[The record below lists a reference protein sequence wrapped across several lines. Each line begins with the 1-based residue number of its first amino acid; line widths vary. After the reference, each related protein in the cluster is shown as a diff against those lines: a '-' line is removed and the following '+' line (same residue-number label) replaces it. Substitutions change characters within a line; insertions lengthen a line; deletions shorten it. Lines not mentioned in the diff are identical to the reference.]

1 MKSHISA
8 TIDQELLKRVDRYR
22 KSVRR
27 SRSQVI
33 EIAVERLLREEA
45 GEEEQLIVSE
55 GSYEGKFSRK
65 ETYER

>member
-8 TIDQELLKRVDRYR
+8 TIDRDILSRVDRYR
-22 KSVRR
+22 QGVKR

-33 EIAVERLLREEA
+33 EIAIERLLREEQPESTAVVTSPGQFA
-45 GEEEQLIVSE
+45 GS
-55 GSYEGKFSRK
+55 FSRS

>member
-8 TIDQELLKRVDRYR
+8 TIDQETLLRVDRYR
-22 KSVRR
+22 RSVKR

-33 EIAVERLLREEA
+33 EIAIEKLLREEQP
-45 GEEEQLIVSE
+45 ETSEIVTSI
-55 GSYEGKFSRK
+55 GKFDGEFSRA